1 MRRARSLSA
10 GLAVVAAGCHVRAR
24 NELTRPVVLERIA
37 HPEGAIARRPALAWT
52 DAGRLRFVEPLEC
65 PTEERYRIATTLET
79 TTGPNL
85 ATVTIGVITAA
96 VGGVMLT
103 AGLFSDQRGKSPVT
117 VLGAG
122 GVLVGLPLAIGP
134 FVGTGVVAEPQPEA
148 APLTRPGPSQPCG
161 DRPLAARTATID
173 ASGLAIFGA
182 VAADGGFE
190 VSPFDWIDAYDPSA
204 AQQLT
209 ATVAADGG
217 ARTITAVLDRATLAD
232 RAKQFLSHAAFP
244 AQIAPLT
251 VVPVLAPGAATYRF
265 DGDALV
271 VTLPLRNDGGPA
283 SAVRAQLIAT
293 GQPAIDGRML
303 YIGQLARGAAIQ
315 RELRVPLAPGVA
327 DRLRGS
333 VGELALELRD
343 AHGTAPTTAV
353 RVRGLP

>member
-1 MRRARSLSA
+1 MRRARLLSA

-24 NELTRPVVLERIA
+24 NELTRPVVLARIP

-65 PTEERYRIATTLET
+65 PTEERYRIDTAIET

-103 AGLFSDQRGKSPVT
+103 AGLFSDHHGSSPYT
-117 VLGAG
+117 ALGAG

-134 FVGTGVVAEPQPEA
+134 FVGTGVVAARQPDA

-161 DRPLAARTATID
+161 DRPLAARSATID
-173 ASGLAIFGA
+173 TGGLAIFGA
-182 VAADGGFE
+182 VAADGSFE
-190 VSPFDWIDAYDPSA
+190 VSPFDWIDAYDPTA

-232 RAKQFLSHAAFP
+232 RARAFLAHAAFP

-251 VVPVLAPGAATYRF
+251 VVPVLVPGAATLRF
-265 DGDALV
+265 DGDSLV
-271 VTLPLRNDGGPA
+271 IALPLRNDGGPA
-283 SAVRAQLIAT
+283 SAVRGQLIAT

-303 YIGQLARGAAIQ
+303 YIGQVARGAVIQ
-315 RELRVPLAPGVA
+315 PELRVPLAPGAA
-327 DRLRGS
+327 DRLRGAI
-333 VGELALELRD
+333 GELALELRD
-343 AHGTAPTTAV
+343 AYGTAPATAV
-353 RVRGLP
+353 RVRGAP